1 MPVGPI
7 LLDQREPSSD
17 PAAGGE
23 SVRRSAEIP
32 PESGGQR
39 VDKVAAELFEDY
51 SRATLTGWIS
61 AGALTVDGARVKPKL
76 RVKGGERLEIN
87 AVLTPRED
95 WGAAQAIDFRV
106 VYEDDDLLVVEKPVG
121 LVVHPGAGNPD
132 QTLVNGLLQHRP
144 ALNGLPRAGIIHRLD
159 KDTSGLLVIAGTIEA
174 HTALT
179 RALSNREIDR
189 RYLAVTEGRMVA
201 GRDIDAPIG
210 RDPRQRTRQQVR
222 EDGKPALTH
231 VRVKERFRI
240 HTLVEARLATGRTH
254 QIRVHLASIGYPLV
268 GDRRYGARGKIPP
281 GADSQVVE
289 SLKAFKR
296 QALHAWQLA
305 LDHPVTR
312 EPLSFTSPLPPDMIG
327 LVDML
332 REDAREAGLAARES
346 ERT

>member
-1 MPVGPI
+1 
-7 LLDQREPSSD
+7 LDQHELSSD
-17 PAAGGE
+17 PASGGE
-23 SVRRSAEIP
+23 SVRRSADIP

-39 VDKVAAELFEDY
+39 VDKVAAELFEDF

-61 AGALTVDGARVKPKL
+61 TGALTVNGARVKPKL
-76 RVKGGERLEIN
+76 RVKGGERLEIS
-87 AVLTPRED
+87 AVLAPRED
-95 WGAAQAIDFRV
+95 WATAQAVDFRV
-106 VYEDDDLLVVEKPVG
+106 LYEDDDLLVVEKPVG

-132 QTLVNGLLQHRP
+132 GTLVNGLLQHRP
-144 ALNGLPRAGIIHRLD
+144 TLNRLPRAGIIHRLD
-159 KDTSGLLVIAGTIEA
+159 KDTSGLLVVAGTLEA

-179 RALSNREIDR
+179 RALSSREIER

-231 VRVKERFRI
+231 VRVQERFRI

-281 GADSQVVE
+281 GADSLVVE
-289 SLKAFKR
+289 RLKAFGR
-296 QALHAWQLA
+296 QALHAWR
-305 LDHPVTR
+305 LDLGHPVSGG
-312 EPLSFTSPLPPDMIG
+312 PLSFTSSLPPDMTE
-327 LVDML
+327 LVDVL
-332 REDAREAGLAARES
+332 REDAREDGSAARDS
-346 ERT
+346 E